1 MLPHAQPTCHFH
13 FLAPMASRTVLGQS
27 PLPAHIK
34 YAWMC
39 RADPDACPPW
49 AARWVPLVPARWVL
63 QHAVIP
69 TSLKPS
75 PAPSCPTSTKSNV
88 ALSGASRPPRA
99 VAMSQEISRQDITGK
114 PRSSRRTQELCAA
127 SEAHRSSKQR
137 FNAGTHTRPQIQF
150 GIAARFDNGGC
161 LVSLASRGQQGG
173 SGG

>member
-1 MLPHAQPTCHFH
+1 MNASPRTAYVPFSFPCTDGFQNSPGPISTTSTYKIRLDVQSRPRRVPSVAQ
-13 FLAPMASRTVLGQS
+13 R
-27 PLPAHIK
+27 PAQ
-34 YAWMC
+34 
-39 RADPDACPPW
+39 
-49 AARWVPLVPARWVL
+49 PARWVL

-75 PAPSCPTSTKSNV
+75 PAPSCPTGTKSNV

-99 VAMSQEISRQDITGK
+99 VPMSQISHQDITSK
-114 PRSSRRTQELCAA
+114 PRSCRRTQELCST

-150 GIAARFDNGGC
+150 GIAACFDNGGC

-173 SGG
+173 LGG